1 MIQDLTLWQGLL
13 EISIGLG
20 SDECSWELGEKTNEI
35 EMPEMPQD
43 MV

>member
-20 SDECSWELGEKTNEI
+20 SYECSWELGEKTSET
-35 EMPEMPQD
+35 EMPQD